1 MKGGGVGEK
10 DEGGEGEKDEGGG
23 KEGGRRSEGGMR
35 GEVEQHRAH
44 FTMSKLADQPQS
56 PYSFYRSSEWRCR

>member
-1 MKGGGVGEK
+1 MKGGGE
-10 DEGGEGEKDEGGG
+10 EDEGGG
-23 KEGGRRSEGGMR
+23 EGGMR

-56 PYSFYRSSEWRCR
+56 PYSFYQSSEWRCR